1 MQETLSQ
8 QFQDQLPDKAENH
21 PEYVTELVDV
31 ILGQAQAINASD
43 IHLLPTENRMRM
55 DWRIDGVLHHVADF
69 SQVLAP
75 RITARLKVLSQ
86 LLTYRTDVPQE
97 GRIHRDGEQ
106 VVETRISTFPTLYGE
121 KVVVRLFVGSGQ
133 YKHLENLNL
142 PEEILSEMRGLL
154 RQTGGVVLMTGPA
167 GSGKTT
173 TIYACLRE
181 IIRESRGA
189 RSLASLEDP
198 IEVVVPTVAQSQVNP
213 AAGFDMALGLRSLLR
228 QDPEVIM
235 VGEIRDRETAETVF
249 QASLSGHLV
258 ITTFHAGS
266 ATEAVS
272 RLSDMGIEPYLL
284 RSGLLAILSQ
294 RLLRRLCSCAQPSQ
308 AEEDRLGLPVEQW
321 KTATGC
327 ADCGQTGYQGRLV
340 LTEMLL
346 PDQGAVGQAILD
358 QADATELHRLA
369 VESGLRTQWDRALRA
384 VNEGLTSPAEVRRI
398 LGISRSET

>member
-133 YKHLENLNL
+133 YKHLENL
-142 PEEILSEMRGLL
+142 
-154 RQTGGVVLMTGPA
+154 
-167 GSGKTT
+167 
-173 TIYACLRE
+173 
-181 IIRESRGA
+181 
-189 RSLASLEDP
+189 
-198 IEVVVPTVAQSQVNP
+198 
-213 AAGFDMALGLRSLLR
+213 
-228 QDPEVIM
+228 
-235 VGEIRDRETAETVF
+235 
-249 QASLSGHLV
+249 
-258 ITTFHAGS
+258 
-266 ATEAVS
+266 
-272 RLSDMGIEPYLL
+272 
-284 RSGLLAILSQ
+284 
-294 RLLRRLCSCAQPSQ
+294 
-308 AEEDRLGLPVEQW
+308 
-321 KTATGC
+321 
-327 ADCGQTGYQGRLV
+327 
-340 LTEMLL
+340 
-346 PDQGAVGQAILD
+346 
-358 QADATELHRLA
+358 
-369 VESGLRTQWDRALRA
+369 
-384 VNEGLTSPAEVRRI
+384 
-398 LGISRSET
+398 